1 MAEILQRYIDRGKTL
16 QRAHIGE
23 GPCSLNSIT
32 TALYTIHRR
41 QQCTGCSFQLL
52 FPQIPIEIS
61 FSRTMHF
68 FPFEKKE
75 RKSISGFNTCGSRS
89 IPAPAPLFLRHA
101 FFLHFSF
108 HLWQMVN
115 RNNSVWLLGGQG
127 AAGGE
132 NTAADESAWAGI
144 TQGVCDVNLSEERHG
159 QKSRGSA
166 ASVANTLLTYGSKG
180 GEKKSLW
187 RCWSFEVD
195 QGFISLLGLKWHE
208 YGRGEER
215 KEELRQWIS
224 FSVSAEVTAL
234 LKTTL

>member
-1 MAEILQRYIDRGKTL
+1 
-16 QRAHIGE
+16 
-23 GPCSLNSIT
+23 
-32 TALYTIHRR
+32 
-41 QQCTGCSFQLL
+41 
-52 FPQIPIEIS
+52 
-61 FSRTMHF
+61 MHF

-89 IPAPAPLFLRHA
+89 IPAPAPLFLCHA

-180 GEKKSLW
+180 GRKKIIVEMLELW
-187 RCWSFEVD
+187 GGPRIYFTARTKTAW
-195 QGFISLLGLKWHE
+195 IWKR
-208 YGRGEER
+208 RGEER
-215 KEELRQWIS
+215 GAASVNLLLCLCWGHSSVEDDPVRTSKGRQEDVERQHWVCYEYQSKYYKAKDVYSYLTQWNPFIHVTRS
-224 FSVSAEVTAL
+224 LNNNDEQLFSTR
-234 LKTTL
+234 